1 MTRVAIVK
9 IQIRP
14 ARHLVPDALN
24 GESYAGNESSATDRD
39 HHSVDVVY
47 LEPQK
52 RRGVKE
58 SPGVKRYLTR
68 N

>member
-1 MTRVAIVK
+1 
-9 IQIRP
+9 
-14 ARHLVPDALN
+14 LVPDALN